1 MFYSARGLSSD
12 GFIIQGEMA
21 LCIHLTFRVAWA
33 GGLFSASGVS
43 LTYQS
48 RENRLVATIYICIY
62 IPASKGQPSWVK
74 QFGRYKQVQLQV
86 QYELKTFNI
95 IS

>member
-48 RENRLVATIYICIY
+48 RENRLVNFFSLSSIFFPLSLSLYWEDAN
-62 IPASKGQPSWVK
+62 VL
-74 QFGRYKQVQLQV
+74 FML
-86 QYELKTFNI
+86 FF
-95 IS
+95 